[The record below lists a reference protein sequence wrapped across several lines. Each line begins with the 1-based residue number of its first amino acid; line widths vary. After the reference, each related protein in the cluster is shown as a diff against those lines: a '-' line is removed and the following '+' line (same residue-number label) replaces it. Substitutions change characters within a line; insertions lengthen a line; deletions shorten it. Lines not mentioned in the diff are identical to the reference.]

1 MAETTTGKLVLALD
15 TGTTSGRALVIDA
28 AGTVLASAQQEAR
41 LSTPQPGWVEQDAEE
56 LWQAQLA
63 TARAALAEA
72 GVSASAIAG
81 IGIANQR
88 ETTVVWDR
96 ATSQPVAPA
105 IVWQDR
111 RTAGFCEELRAGGAE
126 ALVRRK
132 TGLLL
137 DPYFSGTKLH
147 WLLANVPGVRAR
159 AEAGELA
166 FGTVDSWMAWRLSGG
181 RRHVTDATNASR
193 TLLYDIR
200 EGAWDDE
207 LLALFGV
214 PRALLP
220 EVVDSSGVVG
230 ESDPGLLGAAV
241 PIAGMAGD
249 QQAALFGQACTR
261 RGTIKVT
268 YGTGC
273 FLLLHTGE
281 EPAAAPPGLVS
292 TVALQRGG
300 RRTYALEGSVFIGG
314 AAVQWLR
321 DGLGIVGSG
330 AEATSLAQSVPSSE
344 GVVFVPALAG
354 LGAPHWDPYARGGIF
369 GLTRG
374 TTAAHVARAT
384 LEGIAFQVADL
395 YQAEADGAGVAPAEV
410 RADGGAAASDL
421 LLQFQA
427 DLLGVPVTRA
437 GQPEATAF
445 GAAWL
450 AGLATGVWESEE
462 EVAGLWT
469 AGATFAPAK
478 AAGSGDLRRR
488 WQAAVDG
495 RPRFRARDAVVRP
508 SRASSGQCW
517 RCGTTSTG
525 TSEWRRS
532 AIGVWRLKA
541 PAMDP
546 SQCEPTTMTC
556 EPRSCATASSAR
568 AGSSQTSTT
577 SGSMPAAR
585 ILSAA
590 WRSAGSTSVV
600 TRRS

>member
-1 MAETTTGKLVLALD
+1 MGEAHVATGKVVLALD

-28 AGTVLASAQQEAR
+28 AGVVLASAQQEVG
-41 LSTPQPGWVEQDAEE
+41 LSYPHAGWVEQDAEQ

-63 TARAALAEA
+63 TARGALEEA
-72 GVSASAIAG
+72 GVPASGIAG
-81 IGIANQR
+81 LGIANQR
-88 ETTVVWDR
+88 ETTIVWDR

-111 RTAGFCEELRAGGAE
+111 RTAEFCEELRGAGAE

-137 DPYFSGTKLH
+137 DPYFSATKLR
-147 WLLANVPGVRAR
+147 WLLDNVPDVRER

-200 EGAWDDE
+200 EGEWDDE
-207 LLALFGV
+207 LLELFGV

-220 EVVDSSGVVG
+220 EVCDSSGVVG
-230 ESDPGLLGAAV
+230 ESDPALLGAAV
-241 PIAGMAGD
+241 PIAGLAGD

-261 RGTIKVT
+261 RGMIKVT

-273 FLLLHTGE
+273 FLLLNTGA
-281 EPAAAPPGLVS
+281 EPAAAPAGLVS
-292 TVALQRGG
+292 TVALQRDG
-300 RRTYALEGSVFIGG
+300 RRTYAIEGSVFIGG

-321 DGLGIVGSG
+321 DGLGIVAGG
-330 AEATSLAQSVPSSE
+330 AEATALAQSVPSSE

-354 LGAPHWDPYARGGIF
+354 LGAPYWDPRARGGIL

-374 TTAAHVARAT
+374 TTAAHLARAT

-395 YQAEADGAGVAPAEV
+395 YEAEAKGAGVAPAEV

-462 EVAGLWT
+462 EVAGLWS
-469 AGATFAPAK
+469 AGATFAPAVD
-478 AAGSGDLRRR
+478 ADTGDLRRR
-488 WQAAVDG
+488 WSAAVAAVRG
-495 RPRFRARDAVVRP
+495 FARET
-508 SRASSGQCW
+508 Q
-517 RCGTTSTG
+517 
-525 TSEWRRS
+525 
-532 AIGVWRLKA
+532 
-541 PAMDP
+541 
-546 SQCEPTTMTC
+546 
-556 EPRSCATASSAR
+556 
-568 AGSSQTSTT
+568 
-577 SGSMPAAR
+577 
-585 ILSAA
+585 
-590 WRSAGSTSVV
+590 
-600 TRRS
+600 

>member
-1 MAETTTGKLVLALD
+1 MTDATGKVVLALD

-28 AGTVLASAQQEAR
+28 KGVVLASDQKQAG

-63 TARAALAEA
+63 TAQGALGKAGLTAAD
-72 GVSASAIAG
+72 VAG

-88 ETTVVWDR
+88 ETTILWDR

-111 RTAGFCEELRAGGAE
+111 RTADFCEQLRGAGAE

-137 DPYFSGTKLH
+137 DPYFSATKIR
-147 WLLANVPGVRAR
+147 WLLDNVPGVRER
-159 AEAGELA
+159 AEAGTLA

-200 EGAWDDE
+200 EGRWDDE
-207 LLALFGV
+207 LLELFGV
-214 PRALLP
+214 PRTLLP
-220 EVVDSSGVVG
+220 EVVDSSGVIG
-230 ESDPGLLGAAV
+230 ESDPALLGAAV

-249 QQAALFGQACTR
+249 QQAALFGQACTK
-261 RGTIKVT
+261 RGMIKVT

-273 FLLLHTGE
+273 FLLLNTGD
-281 EPAAAPPGLVS
+281 EPAAAPAGLVI

-300 RRTYALEGSVFIGG
+300 KRTYALEGSVFIGG

-321 DGLGIVGSG
+321 DGLGIIASSS
-330 AEATSLAQSVPSSE
+330 EADKLAQSVPTSD

-354 LGAPHWDPYARGGIF
+354 LGAPYWDPYARGGIF

-374 TTAAHVARAT
+374 STAGHVARAT

-395 YQAEADGAGVAPAEV
+395 YQAEVDGAGVKPAEV

-462 EVAGLWT
+462 EVAALWT
-469 AGATFAPAK
+469 AGAGFTPAVE
-478 AAGSGDLRRR
+478 ADADGLRRR
-488 WQAAVDG
+488 WKAAVAAVRG
-495 RPRFRARDAVVRP
+495 FARET
-508 SRASSGQCW
+508 Q
-517 RCGTTSTG
+517 
-525 TSEWRRS
+525 
-532 AIGVWRLKA
+532 
-541 PAMDP
+541 
-546 SQCEPTTMTC
+546 
-556 EPRSCATASSAR
+556 
-568 AGSSQTSTT
+568 
-577 SGSMPAAR
+577 
-585 ILSAA
+585 
-590 WRSAGSTSVV
+590 
-600 TRRS
+600 

>member
-1 MAETTTGKLVLALD
+1 MGETTGKLVLALD

-28 AGTVLASAQQEAR
+28 SGAVLASAQQEAG
-41 LSTPQPGWVEQDAEE
+41 LSTPRPGWVEQDAEA

-63 TARAALAEA
+63 TARGALEKA
-72 GVSASAIAG
+72 GVSAADIAG

-88 ETTVVWDR
+88 ETTIVWDR
-96 ATSQPVAPA
+96 ATSEPVAPA

-111 RTAGFCEELRAGGAE
+111 RTADFCEELRGAGAE

-137 DPYFSGTKLH
+137 DPYFSGTKLR
-147 WLLANVPGVRAR
+147 WLLENVPGVRER

-220 EVVDSSGVVG
+220 EVVDSSGVIG
-230 ESDPGLLGAAV
+230 ETDPALLGAAV

-261 RGTIKVT
+261 RGMIKVT

-273 FLLLHTGE
+273 FLLLNTGDE
-281 EPAAAPPGLVS
+281 APPRRPASSARSRCSATAGARTRSRAASSSAGPPCSGCATVSASSAAAPRPP
-292 TVALQRGG
+292 RW
-300 RRTYALEGSVFIGG
+300 RRAC
-314 AAVQWLR
+314 R
-321 DGLGIVGSG
+321 R
-330 AEATSLAQSVPSSE
+330 ATASC
-344 GVVFVPALAG
+344 FVPALAG

-374 TTAAHVARAT
+374 TTAAHIARAT

-395 YQAEADGAGVAPAEV
+395 YQAEADGAGVQPAEV

-462 EVAGLWT
+462 EVE
-469 AGATFAPAK
+469 ATVE
-478 AAGSGDLRRR
+478 RRR
-488 WQAAVDG
+488 
-495 RPRFRARDAVVRP
+495 RP
-508 SRASSGQCW
+508 SR
-517 RCGTTSTG
+517 
-525 TSEWRRS
+525 RR
-532 AIGVWRLKA
+532 RRPA
-541 PAMDP
+541 PA
-546 SQCEPTTMTC
+546 TC
-556 EPRSCATASSAR
+556 
-568 AGSSQTSTT
+568 AG
-577 SGSMPAAR
+577 
-585 ILSAA
+585 
-590 WRSAGSTSVV
+590 AG
-600 TRRS
+600 RRR

>member
-1 MAETTTGKLVLALD
+1 MGEARGTAGKVVLALD
-15 TGTTSGRALVIDA
+15 AGTTSERALVIDA
-28 AGTVLASAQQEAR
+28 SGVVLASAQQEVG
-41 LSTPQPGWVEQDAEE
+41 LSTPQAGWVEQDAEE

-63 TARAALAEA
+63 TARAALEKA
-72 GVSASAIAG
+72 GVPASGVAG
-81 IGIANQR
+81 LGIANQR
-88 ETTVVWDR
+88 ETTILWDR
-96 ATSQPVAPA
+96 ATSVPVAPA

-111 RTAGFCEELRAGGAE
+111 RTAGFCDELRGAGAE

-137 DPYFSGTKLH
+137 DPYFSGTKIR
-147 WLLANVPGVRAR
+147 WLLDNVAGVRER

-166 FGTVDSWMAWRLSGG
+166 FGTVDSWIAWRLSGG

-200 EGAWDDE
+200 EGEWDDE

-220 EVVDSSGVVG
+220 EVCDSSGVAG
-230 ESDPGLLGAAV
+230 EADPGLLGAAI
-241 PIAGMAGD
+241 PIAGLAGD

-261 RGTIKVT
+261 RGMLKVT

-273 FLLLHTGE
+273 FLLLHTGD
-281 EPAAAPPGLVS
+281 EPVPAPPGLVS

-300 RRTYALEGSVFIGG
+300 RRTYALEGSVFVGG

-321 DGLGIVGSG
+321 DGLGIVSSG
-330 AEATSLAQSVPSSE
+330 AEATSLAQSVPSSD
-344 GVVFVPALAG
+344 GVVFVPALSG

-395 YQAEADGAGVAPAEV
+395 YEAEAQGAGVAPAEV

-469 AGATFAPAK
+469 AGATFTPATR
-478 AAGSGDLRRR
+478 AGAGELRRR
-488 WQAAVDG
+488 WRAAVG
-495 RPRFRARDAVVRP
+495 AVRGFARET
-508 SRASSGQCW
+508 Q
-517 RCGTTSTG
+517 
-525 TSEWRRS
+525 
-532 AIGVWRLKA
+532 
-541 PAMDP
+541 
-546 SQCEPTTMTC
+546 
-556 EPRSCATASSAR
+556 
-568 AGSSQTSTT
+568 
-577 SGSMPAAR
+577 
-585 ILSAA
+585 
-590 WRSAGSTSVV
+590 
-600 TRRS
+600 

>member
-1 MAETTTGKLVLALD
+1 MADATGKVVLALD
-15 TGTTSGRALVIDA
+15 TGTTSGRTLVIDA
-28 AGTVLASAQQEAR
+28 GGAVLASDQKEVG

-56 LWQAQLA
+56 LWQAQSG
-63 TARAALAEA
+63 TARRALEKAGLTAADVA
-72 GVSASAIAG
+72 GV
-81 IGIANQR
+81 GIANQR

-96 ATSQPVAPA
+96 GTSSPVAPA

-111 RTAGFCEELRAGGAE
+111 RTAGFCEQLRGAGAE

-137 DPYFSGTKLH
+137 DPYFSGTKIR
-147 WLLANVPGVRAR
+147 WLLDNVAGVRER

-181 RRHVTDATNASR
+181 RLHVTDATNASR

-200 EGAWDDE
+200 EGRWDDE
-207 LLALFGV
+207 LLELFGV
-214 PRALLP
+214 PPALLP

-230 ESDPGLLGAAV
+230 ETDPALLGAAV

-249 QQAALFGQACTR
+249 QQAALFGQACTG
-261 RGTIKVT
+261 RGMIKVT

-273 FLLLHTGE
+273 FLLLNTGE
-281 EPAAAPPGLVS
+281 EPAAAPAGLVS
-292 TVALQRGG
+292 TVALQRDG

-321 DGLGIVGSG
+321 DGLGVISES
-330 AEATSLAQSVPSSE
+330 AEADALAQTVPSSD

-354 LGAPHWDPYARGGIF
+354 LGAPYWDPYARGGIF

-374 TTAAHVARAT
+374 TNAAHIARAT

-395 YQAEADGAGVAPAEV
+395 YEAEVEGAGVAPSEV
-410 RADGGAAASDL
+410 RADGGAARSDL

-450 AGLATGVWESEE
+450 AGLATGVWSSEE
-462 EVAGLWT
+462 EVAALWT
-469 AGATFAPAK
+469 AGSGFAPA
-478 AAGSGDLRRR
+478 AAADAGKLRRR
-488 WQAAVDG
+488 WQAAVSAVRG
-495 RPRFRARDAVVRP
+495 FARET
-508 SRASSGQCW
+508 Q
-517 RCGTTSTG
+517 
-525 TSEWRRS
+525 
-532 AIGVWRLKA
+532 
-541 PAMDP
+541 
-546 SQCEPTTMTC
+546 
-556 EPRSCATASSAR
+556 
-568 AGSSQTSTT
+568 
-577 SGSMPAAR
+577 
-585 ILSAA
+585 
-590 WRSAGSTSVV
+590 
-600 TRRS
+600 

>member
-1 MAETTTGKLVLALD
+1 M
-15 TGTTSGRALVIDA
+15 
-28 AGTVLASAQQEAR
+28 
-41 LSTPQPGWVEQDAEE
+41 
-56 LWQAQLA
+56 
-63 TARAALAEA
+63 
-72 GVSASAIAG
+72 
-81 IGIANQR
+81 
-88 ETTVVWDR
+88 
-96 ATSQPVAPA
+96 PVAPA

-111 RTAGFCEELRAGGAE
+111 RTAAFCEELRGGGAE

-137 DPYFSGTKLH
+137 DPYFSGTKLR
-147 WLLANVPGVRAR
+147 WLLDNVPGVRER

-166 FGTVDSWMAWRLSGG
+166 FGTVDSWLAWRLTGG
-181 RRHVTDATNASR
+181 RVHVTDATNASR

-200 EGAWDDE
+200 EGRWDDE

-230 ESDPGLLGAAV
+230 ESDPALLGAAV

-249 QQAALFGQACTR
+249 QQAALFGQACIAARHDQGHVRHRLLPAAEHR
-261 RGTIKVT
+261 RGAC
-268 YGTGC
+268 GRAGRARQ
-273 FLLLHTGE
+273 HRR
-281 EPAAAPPGLVS
+281 AAAR
-292 TVALQRGG
+292 ADA
-300 RRTYALEGSVFIGG
+300 RTYALEGSVFIGG

-330 AEATSLAQSVPSSE
+330 AEATSLAQSVPSSD

-354 LGAPHWDPYARGGIF
+354 LGAPYWDPYARGGIF

-374 TTAAHVARAT
+374 STAAHLARAT

-469 AGATFAPAK
+469 AGATFAPVQE
-478 AAGSGDLRRR
+478 AGAGDLRRR
-488 WQAAVDG
+488 WQAAVNAVRG
-495 RPRFRARDAVVRP
+495 FARET
-508 SRASSGQCW
+508 Q
-517 RCGTTSTG
+517 
-525 TSEWRRS
+525 
-532 AIGVWRLKA
+532 
-541 PAMDP
+541 
-546 SQCEPTTMTC
+546 
-556 EPRSCATASSAR
+556 
-568 AGSSQTSTT
+568 
-577 SGSMPAAR
+577 
-585 ILSAA
+585 
-590 WRSAGSTSVV
+590 
-600 TRRS
+600 

>member
-1 MAETTTGKLVLALD
+1 MDGTTGKLVLALD

-28 AGTVLASAQQEAR
+28 AGVVLASAQQEAG

-63 TARAALAEA
+63 TARGALEKA
-72 GVSASAIAG
+72 GVSAADIAG

-88 ETTVVWDR
+88 ETTIVWDR
-96 ATSQPVAPA
+96 ATSAPVAPA

-111 RTAGFCEELRAGGAE
+111 RTAAFCEELRGGAE

-137 DPYFSGTKLH
+137 DPYFSGTKLR
-147 WLLANVPGVRAR
+147 WLLDNVPGVRER

-181 RRHVTDATNASR
+181 RAHVTDATNASR
-193 TLLYDIR
+193 TLLYDIH
-200 EGAWDDE
+200 EGRWDDE

-230 ESDPGLLGAAV
+230 ESDPALLGAAV

-249 QQAALFGQACTR
+249 QQAALFGQACTK
-261 RGTIKVT
+261 RGMIKVT

-273 FLLLHTGE
+273 FLLLNTGE
-281 EPAAAPPGLVS
+281 EPAAAPAGLVS
-292 TVALQRGG
+292 TVALQRDGK
-300 RRTYALEGSVFIGG
+300 RTYALEGSVFIGG

-321 DGLGIVGSG
+321 DGLRIVGSG

-354 LGAPHWDPYARGGIF
+354 LGAPYWDPYARGGIF

-374 TTAAHVARAT
+374 STAAHLARAT

-450 AGLATGVWESEE
+450 AGLATGVWASEE

-469 AGATFAPAK
+469 AGASFTPVQE
-478 AAGSGDLRRR
+478 AGAGELRRR
-488 WQAAVDG
+488 WQAAVNAVRG
-495 RPRFRARDAVVRP
+495 FARET
-508 SRASSGQCW
+508 Q
-517 RCGTTSTG
+517 
-525 TSEWRRS
+525 
-532 AIGVWRLKA
+532 
-541 PAMDP
+541 
-546 SQCEPTTMTC
+546 
-556 EPRSCATASSAR
+556 
-568 AGSSQTSTT
+568 
-577 SGSMPAAR
+577 
-585 ILSAA
+585 
-590 WRSAGSTSVV
+590 
-600 TRRS
+600 

>member
-1 MAETTTGKLVLALD
+1 MADATGKVVLALD

-28 AGTVLASAQQEAR
+28 GGVVLASDQKQAG

-63 TARAALAEA
+63 TARGALEQA
-72 GVSASAIAG
+72 GLTASDVAG

-88 ETTVVWDR
+88 ETTILWDR

-111 RTAGFCEELRAGGAE
+111 RTADFCEQLRGAGAE
-126 ALVRRK
+126 AKVRRK

-137 DPYFSGTKLH
+137 DPYFSGTKIR
-147 WLLANVPGVRAR
+147 WLLDNVPGVRER
-159 AEAGELA
+159 AEAGTLA

-200 EGAWDDE
+200 EGRWDDE
-207 LLALFGV
+207 LLELFGV
-214 PRALLP
+214 PRTLLP

-230 ESDPGLLGAAV
+230 ETDPVLLGAAV

-249 QQAALFGQACTR
+249 QQAALFGQACTK
-261 RGTIKVT
+261 RGMIKVT

-273 FLLLHTGE
+273 FLLLNTGD
-281 EPAAAPPGLVS
+281 EPAVAPAGLVS
-292 TVALQRGG
+292 TVALQRDGK
-300 RRTYALEGSVFIGG
+300 RTYALEGSVFIGG

-321 DGLGIVGSG
+321 DGLGIISSSSG
-330 AEATSLAQSVPSSE
+330 ADELARGVPTSD

-354 LGAPHWDPYARGGIF
+354 LGAPYWDPYARGGIF

-395 YQAEADGAGVAPAEV
+395 YLAEVGGAGVTPAEV

-450 AGLATGVWESEE
+450 AGLATGVWSSED
-462 EVAGLWT
+462 EVAALWT
-469 AGATFAPAK
+469 AGAGFAPAVETG
-478 AAGSGDLRRR
+478 ADDLRRR
-488 WQAAVDG
+488 WKAAVTAVRG
-495 RPRFRARDAVVRP
+495 FARET
-508 SRASSGQCW
+508 Q
-517 RCGTTSTG
+517 
-525 TSEWRRS
+525 
-532 AIGVWRLKA
+532 
-541 PAMDP
+541 
-546 SQCEPTTMTC
+546 
-556 EPRSCATASSAR
+556 
-568 AGSSQTSTT
+568 
-577 SGSMPAAR
+577 
-585 ILSAA
+585 
-590 WRSAGSTSVV
+590 
-600 TRRS
+600 

>member
-1 MAETTTGKLVLALD
+1 MEGGMTEGTTGDVVLALD

-28 AGTVLASAQQEAR
+28 SGVVLASAQREVGLNTPEA
-41 LSTPQPGWVEQDAEE
+41 GWVEQDAEE

-63 TARAALAEA
+63 TARTALQKA
-72 GVSASAIAG
+72 GVAASAVAG
-81 IGIANQR
+81 LGIANQR
-88 ETTVVWDR
+88 ETTIVWDR
-96 ATSQPVAPA
+96 ATSAPVAPA

-111 RTAGFCEELRAGGAE
+111 RTASFCDELRRAGAE

-137 DPYFSGTKLH
+137 DPYFSGTKIR
-147 WLLANVPGVRAR
+147 WLLDNVPGVRER

-166 FGTVDSWMAWRLSGG
+166 FGTVDSWMAWRLSAG
-181 RRHVTDATNASR
+181 RRHVTDASNASR

-200 EGAWDDE
+200 EGDWDDE

-220 EVVDSSGVVG
+220 EVCDSSGVVG
-230 ESDPGLLGAAV
+230 ETDPALLGAPV
-241 PIAGMAGD
+241 PIAGLAGD

-261 RGTIKVT
+261 RGMIKVT

-273 FLLLHTGE
+273 FLLLNTGE
-281 EPAAAPPGLVS
+281 EPATAPPGLVS
-292 TVALQRGG
+292 TVALQRDG
-300 RRTYALEGSVFIGG
+300 RRTYALEGSVFVAG

-321 DGLGIVGSG
+321 DGLGIVSSG
-330 AEATSLAQSVPSSE
+330 ADATALAEGVCSSD

-354 LGAPHWDPYARGGIF
+354 LGAPHWDPHARGGIF

-374 TTAAHVARAT
+374 TTAAHIARAT

-395 YQAEADGAGVAPAEV
+395 YEAEAEGAGVAPDEV

-462 EVAGLWT
+462 EVAALWS
-469 AGATFAPAK
+469 AGATFTPGED
-478 AAGSGDLRRR
+478 AGIGDIRRR
-488 WQAAVDG
+488 WQAAVG
-495 RPRFRARDAVVRP
+495 AVRGFARET
-508 SRASSGQCW
+508 Q
-517 RCGTTSTG
+517 
-525 TSEWRRS
+525 
-532 AIGVWRLKA
+532 
-541 PAMDP
+541 
-546 SQCEPTTMTC
+546 
-556 EPRSCATASSAR
+556 
-568 AGSSQTSTT
+568 
-577 SGSMPAAR
+577 
-585 ILSAA
+585 
-590 WRSAGSTSVV
+590 
-600 TRRS
+600 